1 MKFGS
6 IMKQVLFALLLIAV
20 EMKLKFVWEVV
31 GVKRPIKNVKKQMN
45 R

>member
-6 IMKQVLFALLLIAV
+6 IMKQVLFALLFIAV